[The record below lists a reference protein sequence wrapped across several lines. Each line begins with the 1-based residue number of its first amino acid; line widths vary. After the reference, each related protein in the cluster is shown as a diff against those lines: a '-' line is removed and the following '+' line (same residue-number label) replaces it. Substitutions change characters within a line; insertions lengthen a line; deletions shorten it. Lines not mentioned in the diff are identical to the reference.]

1 MEAFELESEPSEPSA
16 QRRSL
21 VLDSDG
27 SFHSGQAASASSTPG
42 GGSSFSAYVNATN
55 TILGAGTLAVP
66 IAMSSAG
73 LVSYELITLF
83 VVAVNFTTVNWL
95 ATVSDHLPKGTPRN
109 YEGISRKYLGAAASH
124 VISLVFIFGSL
135 SLCMSYMLF
144 TAQSL
149 APIVAGWMSPS
160 ELPSES
166 ELNRLSRILL
176 WALGLGVVL
185 PVGLLRD
192 ISKLKFTS
200 TVAIFALAYAAG
212 FIVFCNL
219 EALAVQP
226 RVGNGFQLV
235 NVHSD
240 FFLSLAMTTSNF
252 SCHISAI
259 PIYES
264 LASRN
269 ASTMKR
275 VVALALGTSALFY
288 QVVGLTS
295 YCRFG
300 RLEAG
305 KGGNILEVVAESISL
320 LETPLRFALV
330 SVASAG
336 VAFCLAFSMP
346 VVMWALRS
354 VILSYYQAACAAHA
368 RSAGLPAEEVSEI
381 ENGEPSMLEWYIATC
396 FIMVVILTL
405 ATLVPDVQ
413 VIMSL
418 GGSLGGTFIAFMYP
432 ALFRLTVVKKVR
444 SAREMLRLEHGAELG
459 VIGMSIL
466 YGILCLSISL
476 RKVYEEFLESS
487 ELEPIATVTSTTATV
502 TLTTTTATELMSVF
516 EI

>member
-1 MEAFELESEPSEPSA
+1 M
-16 QRRSL
+16 
-21 VLDSDG
+21 
-27 SFHSGQAASASSTPG
+27 
-42 GGSSFSAYVNATN
+42 
-55 TILGAGTLAVP
+55 
-66 IAMSSAG
+66 
-73 LVSYELITLF
+73 
-83 VVAVNFTTVNWL
+83 VAVNFTTVNWL

-109 YEGISRKYLGAAASH
+109 YEGISRKYLGAAASN

-166 ELNRLSRILL
+166 EVNRLSRILL

-185 PVGLLRD
+185 PVSLLRD

-320 LETPLRFALV
+320 LETPLRFALEPQLSEYALCRVVLRVFGSSERAGAVRGGQV

-368 RSAGLPAEEVSEI
+368 RSAGLPAEAGQSKTRHRHQRWLSRHFRVFS
-381 ENGEPSMLEWYIATC
+381 P
-396 FIMVVILTL
+396 FIRSGIRDVYGVIYHFCT
-405 ATLVPDVQ
+405 
-413 VIMSL
+413 
-418 GGSLGGTFIAFMYP
+418 GGTG
-432 ALFRLTVVKKVR
+432 
-444 SAREMLRLEHGAELG
+444 SDAR
-459 VIGMSIL
+459 IL
-466 YGILCLSISL
+466 
-476 RKVYEEFLESS
+476 V
-487 ELEPIATVTSTTATV
+487 
-502 TLTTTTATELMSVF
+502 
-516 EI
+516 

>member
-1 MEAFELESEPSEPSA
+1 M
-16 QRRSL
+16 
-21 VLDSDG
+21 LDSDG
-27 SFHSGQAASASSTPG
+27 SFHSGQAAYAGNAPG
-42 GGSSFSAYVNATN
+42 GGSSFSAYANATN

-109 YEGISRKYLGAAASH
+109 YEGISRKYLGAGASH
-124 VISLVFIFGSL
+124 VISLVFIIGSL
-135 SLCMSYMLF
+135 ALGMSYMLF

-149 APIVAGWMSPS
+149 APILAGWMSPS
-160 ELPSES
+160 HELPSES
-166 ELNRLSRILL
+166 EVSHLSRILL
-176 WALGLGVVL
+176 WVLGLGVVL
-185 PVGLLRD
+185 PLSLLRD

-200 TVAIFALAYAAG
+200 TLAIFALAYAAG
-212 FIVFCNL
+212 FIVFSNL
-219 EALAVQP
+219 EALAAQP
-226 RVGNGFQLV
+226 KAGEGFQLV

-305 KGGNILEVVAESISL
+305 QGNILEVVAERISL

-330 SVASAG
+330 SLASAG

-354 VILSYYQAACAAHA
+354 VILSYYQAACAAQA

-381 ENGEPSMLEWYIATC
+381 ADGEPTMLEWCIATS
-396 FIMVVILTL
+396 FLMVVILTL

-432 ALFRLTVVKKVR
+432 ALFHLTVVKKVR
-444 SAREMLRLEHGAELG
+444 SARQMLRLEHGAELG

-476 RKVYEEFLESS
+476 KKVYDEFLESS
-487 ELEPIATVTSTTATV
+487 ELEPPVTVTSITATVTSTTTMAT
-502 TLTTTTATELMSVF
+502 ALMSAF
-516 EI
+516 EM